1 MKIKLHLD
9 SQSYSEKP
17 QGGAIG
23 SINNRITERVVE
35 LTPAELSSE
44 LATGKTVLTGIMNG
58 KRTIKNFVSTQV
70 LMLDFDN
77 KGDLLYKTF
86 DEVKEDEYIKANA
99 SFMYKTLSHTEELH
113 KFRVV
118 FILDKPLTTVE
129 EVYGAYDFLLK
140 KFPEADQSCKDP
152 SRIFFGGIES
162 HEVDYMNVLATEGL
176 PKAEAPKVKAPAPVV
191 TKNVEEKRTAKPVAT
206 GDIPTW
212 KLIRDGNTEEV
223 RERLG
228 VYAVKLAS
236 KVQVANYLVTLD
248 MRDILGIYYN
258 PCYDIFHQEGTP
270 SGSIFKMEDNRG
282 TWLYK
287 CHSSSHDFIG
297 DVIKVVAKLQ
307 GVGYTKALN
316 YLMDVCSIEIEVTE
330 QIQELRDQCD
340 LFTNLL
346 LSESLQ
352 TTYRAIYNRF
362 RFYKSDIVAIL
373 NIFKENI
380 YEDENGNLRSLTWIS
395 VRSLSKQLYDGSDSK
410 KDKVSRILNLMCF
423 TEWIDKLD
431 DSQVPP
437 LLLQKLKSN
446 QALAGREKRSNVWEL
461 LLLGDDF
468 FETLNSKCEDMA
480 EKGFTM
486 KGFSRE
492 YVLRTEGQ
500 ETADKV
506 YVQDKARGRS
516 KATDKFSEAMQKL
529 IMENV
534 ERYGYVVEKDVLAKM
549 QKKYRS
555 KGFSEYKFKQCIS
568 EVLDM
573 YALERKRLNKQLRE
587 KYSVN
592 LPPKAMPVV
601 LVRAS

>member
-1 MKIKLHLD
+1 M
-9 SQSYSEKP
+9 
-17 QGGAIG
+17 
-23 SINNRITERVVE
+23 
-35 LTPAELSSE
+35 
-44 LATGKTVLTGIMNG
+44 
-58 KRTIKNFVSTQV
+58 
-70 LMLDFDN
+70 
-77 KGDLLYKTF
+77 
-86 DEVKEDEYIKANA
+86 
-99 SFMYKTLSHTEELH
+99 
-113 KFRVV
+113 
-118 FILDKPLTTVE
+118 
-129 EVYGAYDFLLK
+129 
-140 KFPEADQSCKDP
+140 
-152 SRIFFGGIES
+152 
-162 HEVDYMNVLATEGL
+162 
-176 PKAEAPKVKAPAPVV
+176 
-191 TKNVEEKRTAKPVAT
+191 
-206 GDIPTW
+206 
-212 KLIRDGNTEEV
+212 
-223 RERLG
+223 
-228 VYAVKLAS
+228 
-236 KVQVANYLVTLD
+236 
-248 MRDILGIYYN
+248 
-258 PCYDIFHQEGTP
+258 
-270 SGSIFKMEDNRG
+270 
-282 TWLYK
+282 
-287 CHSSSHDFIG
+287 
-297 DVIKVVAKLQ
+297 
-307 GVGYTKALN
+307 
-316 YLMDVCSIEIEVTE
+316 
-330 QIQELRDQCD
+330 
-340 LFTNLL
+340 
-346 LSESLQ
+346 
-352 TTYRAIYNRF
+352 
-362 RFYKSDIVAIL
+362 
-373 NIFKENI
+373 
-380 YEDENGNLRSLTWIS
+380 IS

-592 LPPKAMPVV
+592 LPPKQC
-601 LVRAS
+601 L